1 MKTPPPPPP
10 AAPPGSPRSPGG
22 GDRRGP
28 PPPPSPPSVAPPTAT
43 GEREAIVVRPDDEAR
58 DAAEESR
65 LARLARY
72 AWPVLALALFAVAMT
87 ALRHELHE
95 YRYRDVVAALKATP
109 RSTLVSALLFT
120 IAGYLTLPGYD
131 ALALRYVKRPLSAR
145 QTMFA
150 SFITYAVSQ
159 TVGLS
164 VLTGGSIRFRFW
176 SAWGL
181 TPGEIARGVAF
192 STATF
197 WLGVVAMT
205 GAALVAQPAAATA
218 AIPTLS
224 PLAARAAGAA
234 LLAIVALYLAWAT
247 VVRRPVVVGAWTFAP
262 PPPPLA
268 LGQIVVAS
276 ADWALAAAVLYALL
290 PDPTPIGY
298 VGFIG
303 IFLVAQVAGLVSHVP
318 GGLGVFETVIVLLL
332 RPYTPPEQ
340 LLAALV
346 AYRAV
351 YYLFPFGAALLMLG
365 AYEAARR
372 SSRLTAA
379 VQLAGR
385 WVPAIAPQLLAAATF
400 LAGALLLF
408 SGATPSVKSRMNW
421 LDDFLPLAAVEI
433 SHFVAS
439 LTGVGLLVLARGLQ
453 RRLDAAYGLA
463 VSLLVVGVVSSL
475 LKGADFEEAT
485 VLAIVLAV
493 LLPSHRYFYRRAAL
507 TEDRFTPRWIAAI
520 ALVVG
525 ASIWLGLFSFKHVA
539 YSSDLWW
546 QFEFRRDAPRFLR
559 ATVGVVAG
567 VLFVAM
573 SRLLRPAPP
582 EPELPT
588 PEEIERAVPV
598 VRASSDSDAALA
610 LLGDKA
616 LLFSDSGRGLIMY
629 GHAGRSWVALGDPLG
644 PPAER
649 AELAWRFRE
658 MADRHG
664 GWTVFYQV
672 SHYHL
677 PLYVDLGLTL
687 LKLGEQARVPLER
700 FSLDGGGR
708 KGMRRVINAMQKEG
722 ATFEVLPPD
731 AVRAHLP
738 ELRAVSDAWLE
749 EKHTREKGFSLG
761 FFDDAYVARFP
772 AGVVRRDG
780 RIVAFANVLA
790 TDDRCELSVDLMRYA
805 PGAPPSA
812 MEYLFLEL
820 LLWGKAERYEWMNLG
835 MAPLSG
841 LDSRALAPRWNR
853 LGALVYRH
861 GEHFYNFRGLRTYKE
876 KFDPVWVP
884 RYLASPAGL
893 SLPRVLANV
902 AALIS
907 GGLRGVVAR

>member
-1 MKTPPPPPP
+1 MRTPPP
-10 AAPPGSPRSPGG
+10 AAPP
-22 GDRRGP
+22 DAAK
-28 PPPPSPPSVAPPTAT
+28 PSPDSRPRAPTAT
-43 GEREAIVVRPDDEAR
+43 EPARADPTAIVVRPDDEVA
-58 DAAEESR
+58 DAAEEGR

-72 AWPVLALALFAVAMT
+72 LWPAVAVALFAVALM
-87 ALRHELHE
+87 ALRHELHA
-95 YRYRDVVAALKATP
+95 YRYRDVMAALKATP
-109 RSTLVSALLFT
+109 HTTLAWALLFT

-131 ALALRYVKRPLSAR
+131 ALALRYVKRPLPAR

-150 SFITYAVSQ
+150 SFIAYAVSQ

-164 VLTGGSIRFRFW
+164 VLTGGSIRYRFW

-197 WLGVVAMT
+197 WLGVATMSGV
-205 GAALVAQPAAATA
+205 ALVAEPAAATA
-218 AIPTLS
+218 AIPGLS
-224 PLAARAAGAA
+224 ALTARAVGAV
-234 LLAIVALYLAWAT
+234 LLALVAVYLAWAT
-247 VVRRPVVVGAWTFAP
+247 VVRRPLVVGAWTFAP
-262 PPPPLA
+262 PPPALA
-268 LGQIVVAS
+268 LGQIAVAS
-276 ADWALAAAVLYALL
+276 VDWAIAAAVLYALL
-290 PDPTPIGY
+290 PDPTRIGY
-298 VGFIG
+298 VA
-303 IFLVAQVAGLVSHVP
+303 FLAVFLIAQVAGLVSHVP
-318 GGLGVFETVIVLLL
+318 GGLGVFETVAVLLL
-332 RPYTPPEQ
+332 RPFAPAEQ
-340 LLAALV
+340 VVAALI

-351 YYLFPFGAALLMLG
+351 YYLLPFGAALVLLG
-365 AYEAARR
+365 GYEAARR
-372 SSRLTAA
+372 SERLASFG
-379 VQLAGR
+379 QLTGR
-385 WVPAIAPQLLAAATF
+385 WVPAVAPQLLAAATF
-400 LAGALLLF
+400 LAGTVLLF

-421 LDDFLPLAAVEI
+421 LDDFVPLAAVEI

-463 VSLLVVGVVSSL
+463 VVLLGVGVVSSL
-475 LKGADFEEAT
+475 VKGADYEEA
-485 VLAIVLAV
+485 LALSLVLAV

-525 ASIWLGLFSFKHVA
+525 ASVWLGFFSFKHVEYA
-539 YSSDLWW
+539 KELWW
-546 QFEFRRDAPRFLR
+546 QFEFGRDAPRFLR

-567 VLFVAM
+567 VLFVAL

-582 EPELPT
+582 EPTLPS
-588 PEEIERAVPV
+588 PEEIERAVPI
-598 VRASSDSDAALA
+598 VRGSSDSDAALA
-610 LLGDKA
+610 LAGDKS

-644 PPAER
+644 PAAER

-672 SHYHL
+672 SHHHL

-708 KGMRRVINAMQKEG
+708 KGMRRVVNAMAKEG
-722 ATFEVLPPD
+722 VTFEMLPPTLVD
-731 AVRAHLP
+731 AHLP

-761 FFDDAYVARFP
+761 FFDEAYVRRFP
-772 AGVVRRDG
+772 VGVVRRDG
-780 RIVAFANVLA
+780 RIVAFANVFA
-790 TDDRCELSVDLMRYA
+790 TDDRCELSVDLMRYSA
-805 PGAPPSA
+805 EAPPSA

-841 LDSRALAPRWNR
+841 LESRALAPRWNR
-853 LGALVYRH
+853 LGALIYRH

-876 KFDPVWVP
+876 KFDPEWVP

-902 AALIS
+902 ATLIS
-907 GGLRGVVAR
+907 GGLRGVVTK